1 MKRIVPIIMAG
12 GVGSRLWP
20 TSTPERPKQF
30 IPLKTGGTTFDN
42 ARCRSANRDL
52 FAPPVILCAP
62 QHQDLVKESYPD
74 PEEAFLICEP
84 VGRNTAPACC
94 TGALVAQK
102 IGGQD
107 VPLLILPA
115 DHYIPDIAAFENA
128 VKAAHLLAEEGYI
141 VTFGIKPEFAHTQYG
156 YIEKGAPLHNGAS
169 RVTTFTEKP
178 DVETAEDYLRSGRYL
193 WNSGIFM
200 ARADCLMSE
209 LTTYCPDI
217 VLCTRQAWDHPEN
230 IGQNGARTY
239 LLEESAFAAAPKISF
254 DYAVME
260 RTHKACVL
268 EVDFL
273 WRDMGGWDALMEFS
287 LFE

>member
-1 MKRIVPIIMAG
+1 MAG

-42 ARCRSANRDL
+42 ALQRSENCDL
-52 FAPPVILCAP
+52 FTPPVILCSS
-62 QHQDLVKESYPD
+62 QHLKLIKEESLVPD
-74 PEEAFLICEP
+74 EVLLICEP

-94 TGALVAQK
+94 VGALAAQK
-102 IGGQD
+102 LYDDTTSI
-107 VPLLILPA
+107 LLILPA
-115 DHYIPDIAAFENA
+115 DHYIPDVAAFEMA
-128 VKAAHLLAEEGYI
+128 VRAARPLAEEGHI

-156 YIEKGAPLHNGAS
+156 YIEKGDSLQNGAY
-169 RVTTFTEKP
+169 RVETFTEKP

-200 ARADCLMSE
+200 ARADGLMAD
-209 LTTYCPDI
+209 LTMHCPDI
-217 VLCTRQAWDHPEN
+217 VLCTRQAWDHAEN
-230 IGQNGARTY
+230 IGQNGPRTY
-239 LLEESAFAAAPKISF
+239 LLDESAFAAAPKISL

-268 EVDFL
+268 EVDFI
-273 WRDMGGWDALMEFS
+273 WRDMGGWDALMEFDIPCFS
-287 LFE
+287 